1 MTANKTAVEGDST
14 VDSDSCSRDNLGTTQ
29 KLWESES
36 DSSESAEEIVDLTGI
51 HNSSSE
57 CDSSSEDDDFTS
69 VVGNL
74 IDEGNFYMDIEDE
87 NKDDTESLG
96 SSLTQQT
103 VEDLCKEEEELLMK
117 QLGRRTAKK
126 RKYTKK
132 RETDDDDSGEDTK
145 LTKSKRKRR
154 VKVSVTDNQSA
165 ETVRQPNVHD
175 EKILQAKKV
184 IFYTLQ

>member
-1 MTANKTAVEGDST
+1 MTANKTAAENDAT
-14 VDSDSCSRDNLGTTQ
+14 VDSDSCSHDNLGTTQ
-29 KLWESES
+29 ESWESES
-36 DSSESAEEIVDLTGI
+36 DLSESAEEIIDLTGI

-57 CDSSSEDDDFTS
+57 CDSSEVDDEIKP

-74 IDEGNFYMDIEDE
+74 IDEGNFYMDMQDE

-96 SSLTQQT
+96 SSLTQQS
-103 VEDLCKEEEELLMK
+103 VEDLCKEEEELLIK
-117 QLGRRTAKK
+117 QLGRRTAEK

-154 VKVSVTDNQSA
+154 VKVSVIGVQSA

-175 EKILQAKKV
+175 AKILQAKKV
-184 IFYTLQ
+184 IFYTFR